1 MVFSLEDKAGTLYKL
16 LRHFAENH
24 INMIKIESRPNK
36 HGSWKYLIYV
46 DFEGNLNN
54 DLVKN
59 ALELIE
65 KNSGY
70 FKIIGNYKN
79 SNN

>member
-36 HGSWKYLIYV
+36 HESWKYLLYV

>member
-1 MVFSLEDKAGTLYKL
+1 MFL
-16 LRHFAENH
+16 LRHFAEND

-36 HGSWKYLIYV
+36 HESWNYLLYV

-54 DLVKN
+54 DSVKN

-79 SNN
+79 SRN